1 MFKTII
7 TILLLS
13 SVLGLNPKDSEYK
26 SMNEI
31 YNLSEKNCEI
41 NNLGIIDCDLKQ
53 NIASEKFN
61 DILENIDTMVN
72 NMNKIDEILNTNLQ
86 SKITVNGLDIYN
98 VLKDK
103 EYFDELLTKIIISG
117 HIHFNI
123 NLEIH

>member
-1 MFKTII
+1 
-7 TILLLS
+7 
-13 SVLGLNPKDSEYK
+13 
-26 SMNEI
+26 
-31 YNLSEKNCEI
+31 
-41 NNLGIIDCDLKQ
+41 
-53 NIASEKFN
+53 
-61 DILENIDTMVN
+61 MVN

>member
-7 TILLLS
+7 TLLFLS

>member
-13 SVLGLNPKDSEYK
+13 SVLGLNPKDSEYV
-26 SMNEI
+26 SIDEL

>member
-26 SMNEI
+26 SMNEL